1 MGGHLIKCLENQKL
15 TPFPEDL
22 SATTVSIVTLSKV
35 NSSTIS
41 LIVFKNS

>member
-22 SATTVSIVTLSKV
+22 SAATVSLVTLSKV
-35 NSSTIS
+35 KLFNNFFDS
-41 LIVFKNS
+41 V

>member
-35 NSSTIS
+35 KLFNNFFDS
-41 LIVFKNS
+41 V